1 MANRPN
7 HSLPN
12 KHTLYIGGTGSGK
25 SQALKQN
32 KAIPKSGARVVLWD
46 SGEDHKAIR
55 CRSLL
60 EFARAY
66 HRALMSGKG
75 FRLALTLP
83 GEERTPEAH
92 ERFCKLIW
100 LSLDGRYP
108 VYMIDE
114 ELCSVCSSHH
124 RAARY
129 HALLVNEG
137 RKYGLIYHGT
147 IQYPQELPKTV
158 YRACNTLWCGRQD
171 VEAVEYVSKRL
182 GVAKADIAALEPLE
196 FYVQNVGSG
205 EPVKKIKLRYV
216 KK

>member
-1 MANRPN
+1 VAVHPN

-32 KAIPKSGARVVLWD
+32 PALPGRGKHVVLWD
-46 SGEDHKAIR
+46 SGEDHKATR
-55 CRSLL
+55 YRSFTA
-60 EFARAY
+60 FARAY
-66 HRALMSGKG
+66 SRALLQAKG

-83 GEERTPEAH
+83 GEERTPEMH
-92 ERFCKLIW
+92 EKFCQLIW

-108 VYMIDE
+108 IYMIDE
-114 ELCSVCSSHH
+114 ELSSVCSSHH
-124 RAARY
+124 KAARY
-129 HALLVNEG
+129 HSLLVNEG

-171 VEAVEYVSKRL
+171 VEAVDYVAKRL
-182 GVAKADIAALEPLE
+182 ALPRTDIAALKPLQ
-196 FYVQNVGSG
+196 FYVQDVGRG
-205 EPVKKIKLRYV
+205 GDVKKVQLKYQ
-216 KK
+216 KQ